1 MKSSGSEGITLREGF
16 ASKSTDKMLDFTRI
30 REGER
35 GGGAL
40 SLGLSGVGTSLG
52 LSGVVWGV
60 WGAGTSLSKKNRMC
74 SA

>member
-35 GGGAL
+35 GGGAEL
-40 SLGLSGVGTSLG
+40 RFE
-52 LSGVVWGV
+52 WG
-60 WGAGTSLSKKNRMC
+60 GGCGGRGPA
-74 SA
+74 

>member
-35 GGGAL
+35 GGGAEL
-40 SLGLSGVGTSLG
+40 RFERGGDQLRFEWSGVG
-52 LSGVVWGV
+52 GVG
-60 WGAGTSLSKKNRMC
+60 GGDQPK
-74 SA
+74 